1 MSNPFSEEEEEDGD
15 GEHIVVT
22 VDLTGPFDEM
32 VSQLQRISFLL
43 EELTSHI
50 VKGNEGPKL

>member
-1 MSNPFSEEEEEDGD
+1 MSDPFSEEEDGD